1 MLALCSS
8 VEFGMGVITL
18 VLGLLMFVVL
28 VKFPG
33 KLQNRHLII
42 VAEMLR
48 DGNGA
53 EMLHQLL
60 SLMLVEFG

>member
-53 EMLHQLL
+53 QTLHQLL